1 VTSIYDGGMKAFF
14 VIAAAGLTAAAAAA
28 APGPRAAHTSEGAK
42 LASSSLL
49 RVSELGNGWTAE
61 KVAGTATGINFSC
74 QGFTPKQQDLVEIG
88 TATSPNFKASAIGPF
103 VVQKTSVYEDAAT
116 VETLWRRAVKPRLVE
131 CVAQSLQGLEDR
143 GVRVTIDSKNTLPIG
158 AMAKHSAAY
167 RVVATLT
174 TSKQR
179 LKTYFDVVLLA
190 SRRAITELT
199 ISQFQKAP
207 PLAWEQGLSKLAAR
221 RLGAGGP
228 TA

>member
-1 VTSIYDGGMKAFF
+1 MKAFL
-14 VIAAAGLTAAAAAA
+14 VLAAAGLSAAAAAA
-28 APGPRAAHTSEGAK
+28 APGPRAVHTSEGTK

-49 RVSELGNGWTAE
+49 RVSDLGNGWTAE
-61 KVAGTATGINFSC
+61 KVAGTAAGINFSC
-74 QGFTPKQQDLVEIG
+74 RGFTPRQQDLVEIG

-103 VVQKTSVYEDAAT
+103 VVQKTSVYENPAT
-116 VETLWRRAVKPRLVE
+116 VNTLWRRAVKPRLVE
-131 CVAQSLQGLEDR
+131 CVAQSLQSLEGS
-143 GVRVTIDSKNTLPIG
+143 GVQVTIDSKNSLPIG
-158 AMAKHSAAY
+158 AIAQHSAAY

-174 TSKQR
+174 TPKQR

-190 SRRAITELT
+190 SRHAITQLT

-228 TA
+228 AA